1 MEAESINLFLDFFNP
16 ARIFGPIF
24 DKELRVSSRRKR
36 NYLLRSAYIIL
47 LAVFILFMWLSVI
60 GTGGN
65 KSSTIFQASRSSQM
79 GRNAIIAIVW
89 FQFIAS
95 QILAIVM
102 LSSSIS
108 DEIRTGTL
116 NVLMTTPVSS
126 FKIVTGKLLSKLLQ
140 VLLLLAMSLP
150 LLAIMRVFG
159 GIPWNYVVF
168 GLFITVTS
176 VIFAGSLSLFL
187 SIFNRYPYRVII
199 LIFVGY
205 FLIFGLLPF
214 LCTQLSFSNSE
225 VLAIFVNVNPFLAM
239 VAATEQ
245 QPANP
250 INILIHCMIML
261 SASAVLLGISIW
273 KVRSAA
279 FRDMIVR
286 RKNIE
291 SKVLIKD
298 AEDSERKHYY
308 EYSNYIRKVYGI
320 PIIWKE
326 RYCGNE
332 YSERI
337 KRVIGNPIVWKENY
351 GYFFGKGKIDKI
363 VTITIYLLCIFG
375 IMLLLVLRN
384 RLSIVMLSFTISGL
398 YLILMLRLAI
408 SIAGSIAGEKEA
420 RTLPILLVTPLE
432 GKDIILSKVKAAL
445 MRNISLLALYFVLR
459 FFIYFSYSSQGIIR
473 FSQIIYQIPISA
485 AGIVSRVLFI
495 VGCGAYF
502 GVRMKNSMA
511 AVIATMGIFLV
522 EFILNYLFALFFV
535 RLMTP
540 SSVAYY
546 NIASIFVMTA
556 IYTAAGLYLL
566 RRSIQK
572 LRCNIF

>member
-1 MEAESINLFLDFFNP
+1 MKAESINLFLDFFNP

-60 GTGGN
+60 GAGS
-65 KSSTIFQASRSSQM
+65 KSSAIFQASRSSQI
-79 GRNAIIAIVW
+79 GKNAIIAIVW

-168 GLFITVTS
+168 GLFITLTS

-205 FLIFGLLPF
+205 FFIFGLLPF

-239 VAATEQ
+239 VAAAEQ
-245 QPANP
+245 KPANS

-261 SASAVLLGISIW
+261 SASAVLLVFSIW

-298 AEDSERKHYY
+298 VEDSERKHYY
-308 EYSNYIRKVYGI
+308 EYSDYIRKVYGI

-337 KRVIGNPIVWKENY
+337 IRVIGNPIVWKENY

-432 GKDIILSKVKAAL
+432 DKDIILSKVKAAL

-485 AGIVSRVLFI
+485 ASIISRVLFI

-511 AVIATMGIFLV
+511 AVIATIGIFLV
-522 EFILNYLFALFFV
+522 EFILNYLFVLIFV

-540 SSVAYY
+540 FSVAYY

-556 IYTAAGLYLL
+556 VYTAAGLYLL
-566 RRSIQK
+566 KLSIQK